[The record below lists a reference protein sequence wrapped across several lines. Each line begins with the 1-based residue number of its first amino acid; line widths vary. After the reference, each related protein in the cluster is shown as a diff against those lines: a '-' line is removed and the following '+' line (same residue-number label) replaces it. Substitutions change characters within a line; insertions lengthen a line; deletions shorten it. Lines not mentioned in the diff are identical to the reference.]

1 MKKYITVDGNTAA
14 ANMAYALSDMAI
26 IYPITPSSPM
36 AENIDEWQA
45 AGKLNCFGNKV
56 SVTEMQSEA
65 GAAGALHGALTS
77 GALATTFTS
86 SQGLL
91 LMIPNMY
98 KIAGELLPCVINVAA
113 RTLATHA
120 LSIFGDHSDVMA
132 CRATGFAMLSA
143 SSVQEA
149 QDMALASYLTT
160 INSRVPFLHFFDGF
174 RTSHEI
180 NKIEEIDYDTIK
192 TMINYDAIQKF
203 KASAISSD
211 NPTQR
216 GTAQNG
222 DVFFQNREASNTFYN
237 QLPTELE
244 KTFDLIAEKTGRK
257 YKLFDYYGAKDAT
270 DIIVAMGSSTETI
283 KETID
288 YLVKTEGRK
297 VGVVVVHLFRPFS
310 TSHLLK
316 TLPKTTE
323 RITVLDRTKESG
335 AIGEPLY
342 TDVCS
347 SLFESGITGIKVIGG
362 RYGLS
367 SKNFDPD
374 QVLAIYDNMASNKP
388 KNHFTVGITDD
399 VTNTSIPVKKHINTL
414 PKGTIECKFF
424 GLGSDGTVSANKNSI
439 KIIGE
444 NTSLYSQAYFVYDSK
459 KSGSITTSHLR
470 FGEVPIR
477 STYLCT
483 NADFIACHNP
493 TYVKKFDCL
502 HGIKDHGIFLLNAP
516 WTKEEMEHELP
527 ASMKQ
532 TLAKKHLKVYVIN
545 ANAIAKEV
553 GLNNRINTIMQACFF
568 KLTNIIPWN
577 VVSQKMKDAVVKTYS
592 KKGDAVVQ
600 MNIKAIDSADGHMWE
615 FVVPEN
621 WKNATTGAN
630 VNSKCSDPYF
640 NSVIEPIISQSGDNL
655 PVSAFTPNG
664 EVPTGTTALEKRD
677 IATTIPMWIPENC
690 IQCNQCALVCPH
702 GCIRPYLPNSG
713 SEESKKVGAKPAMGI
728 AGKDF
733 VIQCSPM
740 DCTSCENCVNTCPA
754 KNKALVMVDKETY
767 LEKENEKYNIV
778 KDIENEQSL
787 FKANTVKGSQFKQ
800 PLFEFSGACAGC
812 GETPYVKLLT
822 QLFGDHMIIANAT
835 GCSSIYGGS
844 NPTCPYTKNKKGQG
858 PAWSNSLFE
867 DNAEFGLGMF
877 LAHKKNTQSLVNL
890 VKNGVETIKKSE
902 NLNKAL
908 TEWLNGNRSD
918 DNRNT
923 IIELCKTE
931 NTSEDAIRFAHEII
945 ALNSCLTEKTFWI
958 LGGDGWAYDIGYGGL
973 DHVLSSNENI
983 KVLVLDTEVYSNTG
997 GQASKSTPLG
1007 SVAKFAAS
1015 GKRTHKKDLG
1025 AIAMNYPNCY
1035 VASCSMGANPAQT
1048 IQALTEAENH
1058 NGPAIVIVYAPCINH
1073 GINMSKTQETEKNA
1087 VLSGYWPLY
1096 RFDPTKENQP
1106 LTIDPP
1112 FKNADYKSFTDLQSR
1127 YFILTKKDPQKAEEL
1142 IHEADLYRQARL
1154 NEIKKL
1160 ND

>member
-1 MKKYITVDGNTAA
+1 MKKFITVDGNTAC

-36 AENIDEWQA
+36 AESIDEWQN

-113 RTLATHA
+113 RTVATHA

-132 CRATGFAMLSA
+132 CRATGFAMLAS

-160 INSRVPFLHFFDGF
+160 VKAKVPFLHFFDGF

-180 NKIEEIDYDTIK
+180 NKIEEVDYETIK
-192 TMINYDAIQKF
+192 TMIDYEAVRKF
-203 KASAISSD
+203 KETALSPDA
-211 NPTQR
+211 PTQR

-222 DVFFQNREASNTFYN
+222 DVFFQNREASNSFYN
-237 QLPTELE
+237 ALPEILE
-244 KTFDLIAEKTGRK
+244 ETFAVIAEKTGRK
-257 YKLFDYYGAKDAT
+257 YKLFDYFGAKDAT
-270 DIIVAMGSSTETI
+270 DIVIAMGSGTETI
-283 KETID
+283 CETVEH
-288 YLVKTEGRK
+288 LVKQGRK
-297 VGVVVVHLFRPFS
+297 VGVVVVHLYRPFS
-310 TSHLLK
+310 TKHLLK
-316 TLPKTTE
+316 ALPKTTQ

-335 AIGEPLY
+335 ALGEPLY

-347 SLFESGITGIKVIGG
+347 ALFESKINNISVIGG

-374 QVLAIYDNMASNKP
+374 CVLAVFDNMASNKP
-388 KNHFTVGITDD
+388 KNHFTVGINDD
-399 VTNTSIPVKKHINTL
+399 VTNTSLDIKKHINTL
-414 PKGTIECKFF
+414 PNGTIECKFY

-444 NTSLYSQAYFVYDSK
+444 YTPLYSQAYFMYDSK
-459 KSGSITTSHLR
+459 KAGSVTTSHLR
-470 FGEVPIR
+470 FGKSPIK
-477 STYLCT
+477 STYYIS

-502 HGIKDHGIFLLNAP
+502 SGIKENGIFLLNCP
-516 WTKEEMEHELP
+516 WTQETIEEELP

-532 TLAKKHLKVYVIN
+532 AIAKKHIKVYCIN

-568 KLTNIIPWN
+568 KLTNIMPWDF
-577 VVSQKMKDAVVKTYS
+577 VSSKMKEAVVKTYS
-592 KKGDAVVQ
+592 KKGEAVVN
-600 MNIKAIDSADGHMWE
+600 MNIQAIDSANGKMWE
-615 FVVPEN
+615 VQVPSS
-621 WKNATTGAN
+621 WATATTGAN
-630 VNSKCSDPYF
+630 VENGIDDPYF
-640 NSVIEPIISQSGDNL
+640 NAVIEPIITQSGDDL

-664 EVPTGTTALEKRD
+664 EVPTGTTALEKRN
-677 IATTIPMWIPENC
+677 IATTIPVWIPENC

-702 GCIRPYLPNSG
+702 GCIRPYLTESG
-713 SEESKKVGAKPAMGI
+713 SKTSAEVGAKPALGI
-728 AGKDF
+728 KGKDF

-740 DCTSCENCVNTCPA
+740 DCTSCENCVNVCPA
-754 KNKALVMVDKETY
+754 KVKALKMVDKEETIDAE
-767 LEKENEKYNIV
+767 LKKYELV

-787 FKANTVKGSQFKQ
+787 FATTTVKGSQFKQ

-822 QLFGDHMIIANAT
+822 QLFGDKLVIANAT

-844 NPTCPYTKNKKGQG
+844 NPTCPYTTNKKGQG

-867 DNAEFGLGMF
+867 DNAEFGLGLY
-877 LAHKKNTQSLVNL
+877 LAHKKNTESLENII
-890 VKNGVETIKKSE
+890 KNAVETQKLP
-902 NLNKAL
+902 NDFKAVL
-908 TEWLNGNRSD
+908 ADWLNGNRTD
-918 DNRNT
+918 QTRDMILGFANNYYT
-923 IIELCKTE
+923 NQELSGVC
-931 NTSEDAIRFAHEII
+931 REIV
-945 ALNSCLTEKTFWI
+945 ALNSCLTQKSYWI

-1007 SVAKFAAS
+1007 GVAKFAAG
-1015 GKRTHKKDLG
+1015 GKKTHKKDLG
-1025 AIAMNYPNCY
+1025 AIAMNYPNTY
-1035 VASCSMGANPAQT
+1035 VASVSMGANQT
-1048 IQALTEAENH
+1048 QLINAFTEAEKH
-1058 NGPAIVIVYAPCINH
+1058 NGPAIIIAYAPCVNH

-1096 RFDPTKENQP
+1096 RFNPNKEP
-1106 LTIDPP
+1106 KMTIDPP
-1112 FKNADYKSFTDLQSR
+1112 FKAQDYRSFTDLQAR
-1127 YFILTKKDPQKAEEL
+1127 YFNLIKKDPQKADQL
-1142 IHEADLYRQARL
+1142 LKEAAEYRASRIENL
-1154 NEIKKL
+1154 KK
-1160 ND
+1160 

>member
-14 ANMAYALSDMAI
+14 ANMAYALTDMAI

-36 AENIDEWQA
+36 AESIDEWQT

-56 SVTEMQSEA
+56 AVTEMQSEA
-65 GAAGALHGALTS
+65 GASGALHGALTS

-132 CRATGFAMLSA
+132 CRATGFAMLAS

-160 INSRVPFLHFFDGF
+160 INSRVPFLHYFDGF

-180 NKIEEIDYDTIK
+180 NKIEEVDYETIK
-192 TMINYDAIQKF
+192 TMINYDAVQKF
-203 KASAISSD
+203 KATAISSD
-211 NPTQR
+211 NPSQR

-222 DVFFQNREASNTFYN
+222 DVFFQNREACNTFYN
-237 QLPTELE
+237 NLPAELE
-244 KTFDLIAEKTGRK
+244 KTFALIAEKTGRK

-270 DIIVAMGSSTETI
+270 DIVIAMGSGTETI
-283 KETID
+283 AETVD
-288 YLVKTEGRK
+288 YLVKTQGRK
-297 VGVVVVHLFRPFS
+297 VGLVVVHLYRPFS
-310 TSHLLK
+310 TKHLLK
-316 TLPKTTE
+316 ALPKTTQ

-347 SLFESGITGIKVIGG
+347 ALFESGITNISVIGG

-367 SKNFDPD
+367 SKNFNPD
-374 QVLAIYDNMASNKP
+374 QVLAVYDNMASAKP
-388 KNHFTVGITDD
+388 KNHFTVGIVDD
-399 VTNTSIPVKKHINTL
+399 VTNTSIPVTKHINTL
-414 PKGTIECKFF
+414 PKGTIECKFY

-439 KIIGE
+439 KIIGD

-470 FGEVPIR
+470 FGKSPIQ
-477 STYLCT
+477 STYLCA

-502 HGIKDHGIFLLNAP
+502 TGIKENGIFLLNCP
-516 WTKEEMEHELP
+516 WSEAELENELP
-527 ASMKQ
+527 ASLKQ
-532 TLAKKHLKVYVIN
+532 TIAKKNIRMYIIN

-553 GLNNRINTIMQACFF
+553 GLNNRINTIMQSCFF
-568 KLTNIIPWN
+568 KLTNIMPWEM
-577 VVSQKMKDAVVKTYS
+577 VKTKMKEAVVKTYS
-592 KKGDAVVQ
+592 KKGDAVVN
-600 MNIKAIDSADGHMWE
+600 MNFKAIDSADAHMVE
-615 FVVPEN
+615 VKVPAS
-621 WKNATTGAN
+621 WKTTTVGAN
-630 VNSKCSDPYF
+630 VKNNCDDAYF
-640 NSVIEPIISQSGDNL
+640 KSVIEPIITQSGDDL

-702 GCIRPYLPNSG
+702 GCIRPYLTQSG
-713 SEESKKVGAKPAMGI
+713 SKESQAVGARPALGMQ
-728 AGKDF
+728 GKDF
-733 VIQCSPM
+733 TIQCSPM
-740 DCTSCENCVNTCPA
+740 DCTSCENCVNVCPA
-754 KNKALVMVDKETY
+754 KNKALKMVDKEEF
-767 LEKENEKYNIV
+767 LESENKKYNIV

-787 FKANTVKGSQFKQ
+787 FPLATVKGSQFKQ

-822 QLFGDHMIIANAT
+822 QLFGDHMVIANAT

-867 DNAEFGLGMF
+867 DNAEFGLGMY
-877 LAHKKNTQSLVNL
+877 LAHKKNTASLEQII
-890 VKNGVETIKKSE
+890 KNGIASL
-902 NLNKAL
+902 NLKPEFKQVL
-908 TEWLNGNRSD
+908 TAWVNGTRTD
-918 DNRNT
+918 EVRDV
-923 IIELCKTE
+923 ILQYAKTE
-931 NTSEDAIRFAHEII
+931 NASPETVSFAHDII
-945 ALNSCLTEKTFWI
+945 SLNSCLTKKTFWI

-1007 SVAKFAAS
+1007 SVAKFAAG

-1025 AIAMNYPNCY
+1025 AISMNYPNCY
-1035 VASCSMGANPAQT
+1035 VASCSMGANQQQT
-1048 IQALTEAENH
+1048 ITALTEAENH

-1073 GINMSKTQETEKNA
+1073 GMNMSKTQETEKNA

-1096 RFDPTKENQP
+1096 RYNPTKEQKM
-1106 LTIDPP
+1106 TIDPP
-1112 FKNADYKSFTDLQSR
+1112 FKNSDYKSFTELQSR
-1127 YFILTKKDPQKAEEL
+1127 YFVLAKKDPEMAEKL
-1142 IHEADLYRQARL
+1142 IAEADAYRQARIDEL
-1154 NEIKKL
+1154 KKK
-1160 ND
+1160 

>member
-14 ANMAYALSDMAI
+14 ANMAYALTDMAI

-36 AENIDEWQA
+36 AENIDEWQS

-56 SVTEMQSEA
+56 AVTEMQSEA

-113 RTLATHA
+113 RTIATHA

-132 CRATGFAMLSA
+132 CRATGFAMLAS

-180 NKIEEIDYDTIK
+180 NKIEEVDYETIK
-192 TMINYDAIQKF
+192 TMINYDAVQKF
-203 KASAISSD
+203 KATAISSD

-222 DVFFQNREASNTFYN
+222 DVFFQNREACNTFYN
-237 QLPTELE
+237 NLPQELE
-244 KTFDLIAEKTGRK
+244 KTFALIAEKTGRQ
-257 YKLFDYYGAKDAT
+257 YKLFEYFGAKDAT
-270 DIIVAMGSSTETI
+270 DIVIAMGSGTETI
-283 KETID
+283 KETIE
-288 YLVKTEGRK
+288 YLVKKEGRK
-297 VGVVVVHLFRPFS
+297 IGLVVVHLYRPFS
-310 TSHLLK
+310 TKHLLK
-316 TLPKTTE
+316 ALPKTTQ

-347 SLFESGITGIKVIGG
+347 ALFESGITNISVIGG

-367 SKNFDPD
+367 SKNFNPD
-374 QVLAIYDNMASNKP
+374 QVLAVFDNMASAKP

-399 VTNTSIPVKKHINTL
+399 VTNTSIKVIKHINTL
-414 PKGTIECKFF
+414 PNGTIECKFY

-444 NTSLYSQAYFVYDSK
+444 STPLYSQAYFVYDSK

-470 FGEVPIR
+470 FGKTPIR
-477 STYLCT
+477 STYLCA
-483 NADFIACHNP
+483 NADFVACHNP
-493 TYVKKFDCL
+493 TYVKKFDVL
-502 HGIKDHGIFLLNAP
+502 QGIKENGIFLLNCP
-516 WTKEEMEHELP
+516 WDNAELESELP
-527 ASMKQ
+527 ASLKQ
-532 TLAKKHLKVYVIN
+532 NLAKKNIRMFVIN
-545 ANAIAKEV
+545 ANKIAKEV
-553 GLNNRINTIMQACFF
+553 GLNNRINTIMQSCFF
-568 KLTNIIPWN
+568 KLTNIMPWEM
-577 VVSQKMKDAVVKTYS
+577 VKTKMKEAVVKTYS
-592 KKGDAVVQ
+592 KKGDAVVN
-600 MNIKAIDSADGHMWE
+600 MNIQAIDSADGHMRE
-615 FVVPEN
+615 IKIPAE
-621 WKNATTGAN
+621 WKTTKTGAN
-630 VNSKCSDPYF
+630 VETNCNDAYF
-640 NSVIEPIISQSGDNL
+640 NSVIEPIISQSGDDL

-664 EVPTGTTALEKRD
+664 EVPTGTTSLEKRD
-677 IATTIPMWIPENC
+677 VATTIPMWIPENC

-702 GCIRPYLPNSG
+702 GCIRPYLTESG
-713 SEESKKVGAKPAMGI
+713 SKESSAVGAKPAMGI
-728 AGKDF
+728 NGKDF
-733 VIQCSPM
+733 AIQCSPM
-740 DCTSCENCVNTCPA
+740 DCTGCENCVNVCPA
-754 KNKALVMVDKETY
+754 KNKALKMVDKEEF
-767 LEKENEKYNIV
+767 LEAENKKYNIV

-787 FKANTVKGSQFKQ
+787 FAVNTIKGSQFKQ

-844 NPTCPYTKNKKGQG
+844 NPTCPYTKNKKGKG

-867 DNAEFGLGMF
+867 DNAEFGLGMY
-877 LAHKKNTQSLVNL
+877 LAHQKNTASLENIIKTGLQTLPIKPNFKQALTAWVNGTRTDEL
-890 VKNGVETIKKSE
+890 RDEILNFAKTESTNEQTIK
-902 NLNKAL
+902 
-908 TEWLNGNRSD
+908 
-918 DNRNT
+918 
-923 IIELCKTE
+923 
-931 NTSEDAIRFAHEII
+931 FAHDII
-945 ALNSCLTEKTFWI
+945 SLNSCLTKKTFWI

-983 KVLVLDTEVYSNTG
+983 KVMVLDTEVYSNTG

-1025 AIAMNYPNCY
+1025 AIAMNYPNTY
-1035 VASCSMGANPAQT
+1035 VASCSMGANPQQT
-1048 IQALTEAENH
+1048 ITALTEAENH
-1058 NGPAIVIVYAPCINH
+1058 NGPALVIVYAPCINH
-1073 GINMSKTQETEKNA
+1073 GMNMSKSQETEKNA

-1096 RFDPTKENQP
+1096 RYNPTKEQKI
-1106 LTIDPP
+1106 TIDPP

-1127 YFILTKKDPQKAEEL
+1127 YFILAKKDPEKAEEL
-1142 IHEADLYRQARL
+1142 IKQADAYRQARIDEL
-1154 NEIKKL
+1154 KKK
-1160 ND
+1160 

>member
-1 MKKYITVDGNTAA
+1 MKNFTTVDGNSAC
-14 ANMAYALSDMAI
+14 ANIAYALSDMAI

-36 AENIDEWQA
+36 AESIDEWQT
-45 AGKLNCFGNKV
+45 AGRLNCFGNRV
-56 SVTEMQSEA
+56 AVTEMQSEA

-113 RTLATHA
+113 RTVATHA

-132 CRATGFAMLSA
+132 CRATGFAMLSSA
-143 SSVQEA
+143 SVQEA

-160 INSRVPFLHFFDGF
+160 IRARVPFLHFFDGF

-180 NKIEEIDYDTIK
+180 NKIEEIDYETIK
-192 TMINYDAIQKF
+192 SMIDFDAVRKF
-203 KASAISSD
+203 KLSAISSD

-237 QLPTELE
+237 ALPELLE
-244 KTFDLIAEKTGRK
+244 ETFSLIAEKTGRK
-257 YKLFDYYGAKDAT
+257 YKLFDYFGAKDAT
-270 DIIVAMGSSTETI
+270 DIIIAMGSGTETI
-283 KETID
+283 AETVE
-288 YLVKTEGRK
+288 YLVKNGRK
-297 VGVVVVHLFRPFS
+297 VGVVNVHLYRPFS
-310 TSHLLK
+310 AKHLLK
-316 TLPKTTE
+316 SLPKTTE

-347 SLFESGITGIKVIGG
+347 ALFENGIKNISVIGG

-374 QVLAIYDNMASNKP
+374 SVLAVFDNMASTKP

-399 VTNTSIPVKKHINTL
+399 VTKTSLVVDKHINTL
-414 PKGTIECKFF
+414 PSGTIECKFY

-444 NTSLYSQAYFVYDSK
+444 HTSLYSQAYFVYDSK
-459 KSGSITTSHLR
+459 KSGSVTVSHLR
-470 FGEVPIR
+470 FGKKPIR
-477 STYLCT
+477 STYLCE
-483 NADFIACHNP
+483 NVDFVACHNP

-502 HGIKDHGIFLLNAP
+502 TGIKENGIFLLNCP
-516 WTKEEMEHELP
+516 WTPETIENELP

-532 TLAKKHLKVYVIN
+532 ALSKKNIRMFCIN

-568 KLTNIIPWN
+568 RLTNIMPWDF
-577 VVSQKMKDAVVKTYS
+577 VSTKMKEAVVKSYS
-592 KKGDAVVQ
+592 KKGDTVVK
-600 MNIKAIDSADGHMWE
+600 MNMQAIDSADGKMWE
-615 FVVPEN
+615 VKIPTS
-621 WKNATTGAN
+621 WAKAIKGTN
-630 VNSKCSDPYF
+630 VKSHESNTYY
-640 NSVIEPIISQSGDNL
+640 NGLIEPILSQNGDDL

-664 EVPTGTTALEKRD
+664 EVPTGTTALEKRNV
-677 IATTIPMWIPENC
+677 ATSIPLWIPENC

-702 GCIRPYLPNSG
+702 GCIRPYLTESG
-713 SEESKKVGAKPAMGI
+713 SPESKVLQSKPALGI
-728 AGKDF
+728 PGKDF
-733 VIQCSPM
+733 AIQCSPM
-740 DCTSCENCVNTCPA
+740 DCTSCENCVNICPA
-754 KNKALVMVDKETY
+754 KNKALKMVDKSDIIDSE
-767 LEKENEKYNIV
+767 LEKYNIV
-778 KDIENEQSL
+778 KDIENEQSV
-787 FKANTVKGSQFKQ
+787 FASTTVKGSQFKK

-812 GETPYVKLLT
+812 GETTYIKLLT
-822 QLFGDHMIIANAT
+822 QLFGEHLIIANAT

-844 NPTCPYTKNKKGQG
+844 NPTCPYAKNSNGKG

-867 DNAEFGLGMF
+867 DNAEFGLGMY
-877 LAHKKNTQSLVNL
+877 LAHQKNTKTLENMVATAL
-890 VKNGVETIKKSE
+890 KTIKLPTAFKT
-902 NLNKAL
+902 LL
-908 TEWLNGNRSD
+908 IEWLNGNRTDEARDS
-918 DNRNT
+918 
-923 IIELCKTE
+923 ILEFAKKEKTSPE
-931 NTSEDAIRFAHEII
+931 SINFAHEII
-945 ALNSCLTEKTFWI
+945 ALNSCLTKKSFWI
-958 LGGDGWAYDIGYGGL
+958 IGGDGWAYDIGFGGL

-1007 SVAKFAAS
+1007 SVAKFAAG

-1025 AIAMNYPNCY
+1025 AIAMNYPNTY
-1035 VASCSMGANPAQT
+1035 IASVSMGANQAQL
-1048 IQALTEAENH
+1048 INAFTEAENH
-1058 NGPAIVIVYAPCINH
+1058 NGPAIIIAYSPCINH
-1073 GINMSKTQETEKNA
+1073 GMNMSKTQEIEKNA

-1096 RFDPTKENQP
+1096 RYNPNKEPN

-1112 FKNADYKSFTDLQSR
+1112 FKTQDYRSFTDLQAR
-1127 YFILTKKDPQKAEEL
+1127 YFNLIKKDPNKADEL
-1142 IHEADLYRQARL
+1142 LKSADEYRQKRL
-1154 NEIKKL
+1154 DELKKK
-1160 ND
+1160 